1 MFDIDEE
8 ITRPTYLEVS
18 VANFRYNI
26 AQIRK
31 MVGEGIE
38 IMPVIKAN
46 AYGTYLN
53 RRMDLME
60 EFNIVAV
67 ANVDEGVYMRKLGYK
82 NEIFVL
88 NQPYVTEIDKILKYD
103 IAVGISSHDFA
114 DALTAC
120 GQPVHVHV
128 EIGTG
133 MGRTGIH
140 PNRVAEYFGY
150 LGENIIVDGIYTHFS
165 SADNDDEYSMKQ
177 LASFNRALE
186 SAEAIKGKLKYVH
199 AAASNALINYPQAR
213 FNMVRPGLIMY
224 GYPTADDTLEKID
237 IKPVA
242 SLRSHISFL
251 KDVKE
256 GTSVGYNRSYI
267 TTRPSKIAT
276 VPIGYADG
284 MRRTFSNGWP
294 VVIRGQ
300 KAPIV
305 GKICMDSFMVDVTDL
320 PEVALDD
327 EVIIWDDV
335 NIGLQDLADKC
346 DTITYEILCGVG
358 ERVPRKFVE

>member
-67 ANVDEGVYMRKLGYK
+67 ANVDEAVYMRKLGYK

-186 SAEAIKGKLKYVH
+186 SAEAI
-199 AAASNALINYPQAR
+199 
-213 FNMVRPGLIMY
+213 
-224 GYPTADDTLEKID
+224 
-237 IKPVA
+237 
-242 SLRSHISFL
+242 
-251 KDVKE
+251 
-256 GTSVGYNRSYI
+256 
-267 TTRPSKIAT
+267 
-276 VPIGYADG
+276 
-284 MRRTFSNGWP
+284 
-294 VVIRGQ
+294 
-300 KAPIV
+300 
-305 GKICMDSFMVDVTDL
+305 
-320 PEVALDD
+320 
-327 EVIIWDDV
+327 
-335 NIGLQDLADKC
+335 
-346 DTITYEILCGVG
+346 
-358 ERVPRKFVE
+358 